1 MFSDAKPSFLRA
13 KPRTAVSEPPL
24 SSAGDGM
31 WRELA
36 RLASA
41 NESLEERIVQLT
53 AAPPLS
59 PTQSEPSPRTSP
71 PVTDNGQL
79 SSGSDGDQKKGSP
92 TGSLSGRSAVRLS
105 NDVAAKLNKAFGLN
119 GSPTQSETEGV
130 SWSGVRRGG
139 VETTGGE
146 NGAAREEQ
154 KAPIAVAASE
164 RSGAAAESGRSR
176 TSLTFKPP
184 AAFAPSES
192 VGPPRRSA
200 SASPASSPE
209 SNARKAEELSN
220 RVFDRLAVLRQR
232 YASEEAETP
241 SPETVKGGGR
251 KKAGSSGGTSE
262 NEGGSQDESRGA
274 LRNLVRWFEAKV
286 PSRKSSAN
294 NSPREMSPALVSPT
308 TAGQQRVPGG
318 NTPSGNVR
326 GKEAS
331 QPRAPLPRP
340 PSREKNGNER
350 AQKVFAGELPILDMR
365 GRPSEEKPSGKA
377 GGSPDSPGFL
387 ARLEILRERNALLRE
402 DSSLAG
408 PSSENSA
415 ARRGGIPVPSPRLG
429 AQPRIILDSSSDQG
443 SPEPTRRTG
452 ALRQEERVSEGFGSP
467 QANALPAFLSWVP
480 PLEALG
486 SAGKPPRVS
495 AAGARAS
502 EMEKGVGGSG
512 RWEDARPVT
521 EGSGLWAPGAHSPSS
536 VLERLAVLQSRGNA
550 SESLDLSGEDGIVAG
565 RE

>member
-1 MFSDAKPSFLRA
+1 
-13 KPRTAVSEPPL
+13 
-24 SSAGDGM
+24 M

-119 GSPTQSETEGV
+119 GSPPQSETEGV
-130 SWSGVRRGG
+130 SGSGRGG
-139 VETTGGE
+139 VERTGGE
-146 NGAAREEQ
+146 SGAVREER
-154 KAPIAVAASE
+154 KAPEAVAGSKTSE
-164 RSGAAAESGRSR
+164 KSEAAAELGRSR
-176 TSLTFKPP
+176 ISLTFEPS
-184 AAFAPSES
+184 AAFAPSEIA
-192 VGPPRRSA
+192 GPPRRSA

-241 SPETVKGGGR
+241 SPESVKGGGR

-274 LRNLVRWFEAKV
+274 LRNLVRWFETKV

-318 NTPSGNVR
+318 NTPSGNVP

-340 PSREKNGNER
+340 PSREKHGNER
-350 AQKVFAGELPILDMR
+350 AHKVFAGELPGLDVR
-365 GRPSEEKPSGKA
+365 GRPSEEKGPGKA

-415 ARRGGIPVPSPRLG
+415 TRRGGIPVPLPRLG

-502 EMEKGVGGSG
+502 EMEKGGGGSG
-512 RWEDARPVT
+512 RWEDARPVA
-521 EGSGLWAPGAHSPSS
+521 EGSGLWTPGAHSPSS

-550 SESLDLSGEDGIVAG
+550 SESLDLSGKDGIVAG

>member
-1 MFSDAKPSFLRA
+1 
-13 KPRTAVSEPPL
+13 
-24 SSAGDGM
+24 M

-41 NESLEERIVQLT
+41 NESLEERIVQLR
-53 AAPPLS
+53 AAPPSS

-119 GSPTQSETEGV
+119 GSPPQSETEGV
-130 SWSGVRRGG
+130 SGSGVRRGG
-139 VETTGGE
+139 VEMTGGE
-146 NGAAREEQ
+146 SGTVREEQ
-154 KAPIAVAASE
+154 KAPKAVAASE

-176 TSLTFKPP
+176 ISLTFEPP

-192 VGPPRRSA
+192 AGPPRGSA

-232 YASEEAETP
+232 YASEEAESP
-241 SPETVKGGGR
+241 SPESVKGGGR

-274 LRNLVRWFEAKV
+274 LRNLVRWFETKV

-294 NSPREMSPALVSPT
+294 KSPREMSPALVSPT
-308 TAGQQRVPGG
+308 TAVVPGG
-318 NTPSGNVR
+318 NTLIGNVP

-340 PSREKNGNER
+340 PSREKQGKER
-350 AQKVFAGELPILDMR
+350 AQKLFAGELPGLDVR
-365 GRPSEEKPSGKA
+365 RRPSEEKASGKA

-408 PSSENSA
+408 PSSETSA
-415 ARRGGIPVPSPRLG
+415 ARRGGNPVPSPRLG
-429 AQPRIILDSSSDQG
+429 AQPRIMLDSSSDQG

-495 AAGARAS
+495 AAGARAG
-502 EMEKGVGGSG
+502 EMEKGGGGSG
-512 RWEDARPVT
+512 RWEDARPVA

-565 RE
+565 RG